1 MTCNKRVNYF
11 VPRGYGY
18 REVAVR
24 CGTTDPH
31 GGRAVCEPCRSNA
44 RKMQA
49 IARQDDDAAADNAW
63 LKSAGWGE
71 I

>member
-1 MTCNKRVNYF
+1 MPCDNRVNFF
-11 VPRGYGY
+11 VPRGYDY

-31 GGRAVCEPCRSNA
+31 GGRAICDTCQGSASKRKA
-44 RKMQA
+44 RE
-49 IARQDDDAAADNAW
+49 RQDDDAAADNAW
-63 LKSAGWGE
+63 SKSAGWGE